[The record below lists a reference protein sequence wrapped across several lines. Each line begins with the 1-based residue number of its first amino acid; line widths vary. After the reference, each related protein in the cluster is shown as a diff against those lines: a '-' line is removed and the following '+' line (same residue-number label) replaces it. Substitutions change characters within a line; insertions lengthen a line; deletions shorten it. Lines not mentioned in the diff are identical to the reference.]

1 MMVVV
6 MVVMMTMSRG
16 NDDNTAPVGVVM
28 MVVVMMELHLLNV
41 FIGAGHRTGI
51 IDRLQ
56 QRHRI
61 WNRFKQVRK

>member
-16 NDDNTAPVGVVM
+16 NDDNTAPVGVV